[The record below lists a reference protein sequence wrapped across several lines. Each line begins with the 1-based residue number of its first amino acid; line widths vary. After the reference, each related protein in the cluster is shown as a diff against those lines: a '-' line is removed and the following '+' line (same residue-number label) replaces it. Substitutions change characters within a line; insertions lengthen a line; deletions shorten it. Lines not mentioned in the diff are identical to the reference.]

1 MDRIGSHFL
10 KNADAVDSRR
20 LCVYFLWAWAGL
32 YVLNQFGY
40 ELFRERTTREDAR
53 LLLAHVCS
61 LDRARGDLVQCDA
74 AHGVLSRGP
83 LILAALE
90 NTLSA
95 LFRDTWRSACREFAS
110 TVRAMALFAAALAAG
125 YAGVQYYTTRK
136 MHDAYAKHVS
146 SPALFHKE
154 SFAVEFQDFDL
165 PRKRIP
171 SIKLD

>member
-1 MDRIGSHFL
+1 MGKIDGI
-10 KNADAVDSRR
+10 DSRR

-53 LLLAHVCS
+53 LLIAHVCS

-90 NTLSA
+90 NTFSA

-110 TVRAMALFAAALAAG
+110 TIRAAALFAAFLAAG
-125 YAGVQYYTTRK
+125 YAGVQYYQTWK
-136 MHDAYAKHVS
+136 IHDTFAKHVS
-146 SPALFHKE
+146 SPALFNKE
-154 SFAVEFQDFDL
+154 SVAVDFDDWEP

-171 SIKLD
+171 AIKLD